1 MWKEDTMIN
10 NERRKEQVNIDDIFY
25 RITTGPASY
34 LGNFVRVAN
43 NVIHVA
49 ETLEQARDM
58 ADAINRALAY

>member
-25 RITTGPASY
+25 RITPGPASY
-34 LGNFVRVAN
+34 HGNIVRVVN
-43 NVIHVA
+43 TVVHVA